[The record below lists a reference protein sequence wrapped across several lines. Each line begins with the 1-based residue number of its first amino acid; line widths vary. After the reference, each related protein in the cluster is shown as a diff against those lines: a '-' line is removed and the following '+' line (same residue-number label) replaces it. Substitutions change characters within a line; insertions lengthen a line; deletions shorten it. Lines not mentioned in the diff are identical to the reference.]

1 MKHLT
6 VEERYE
12 IWAMMQQGL
21 QQKEIALAI
30 GKDKSVVSRELKRN
44 CDNRNREYRADLAQR
59 KYESRQK
66 NKPKHIRFTEEVKQ
80 YVEECL
86 AKDFSPEQIS
96 GRAAVE
102 DKKCVSHER
111 IYQYVWKNK
120 KAGGDLHTHLR
131 HKGRRYRKRGNA
143 KDSRGII
150 KDRVDISQRPE
161 IVDQKQRLGDLEI
174 DTMIGQNHKGALLT
188 MNNRVSSYVIIEKL
202 NGKDAKELALKVIE
216 RLSSYKKRIHTI
228 TSDNG
233 KEFAEHKMISS
244 ELKVD
249 FFFAKPYHSWE
260 RGANENT
267 NGLIRQ
273 YFPKKTSFE
282 NLSDQDIKRV
292 EDILNN
298 RPRKKLN
305 FLTPNEFLL
314 RNLSNQKVAFV
325 T

>member
-6 VEERYE
+6 VEQRYE
-12 IWAMMQQGL
+12 IWAMLQQGFK
-21 QQKEIALAI
+21 QKDIASAI
-30 GKDKSVVSRELKRN
+30 GKDKSVVSRELHRN
-44 CDNRNREYRADLAQR
+44 CDNRSKKYKADLAQR
-59 KYESRQK
+59 KYENRQK
-66 NKPKHIRFTEEVKQ
+66 NKPKHICFTQEVKQ
-80 YVEECL
+80 YVDNCL
-86 AKDFSPEQIS
+86 AKDFSPEQIT
-96 GRAAVE
+96 GRAIVE
-102 DKKCVSHER
+102 GRQCVSHER
-111 IYQYVWKNK
+111 IYQYIWKDK
-120 KAGGDLHTHLR
+120 KEGGNHYTHLR
-131 HKGRRYRKRGNA
+131 HKGRKYRKLGNT
-143 KDSRGII
+143 KNSRGII
-150 KDRVDISQRPE
+150 KDRVDISLRPE
-161 IVDQKQRLGDLEI
+161 IVNLKQRQGDLEC

-188 MNNRVSSYVIIEKL
+188 INDRVSGYVIIEKL
-202 NGKDAKELALKVIE
+202 NGKDAIELAQKVIE
-216 RLSSYKKRIHTI
+216 RLSPYKGKIHTI

-282 NLSDQDIKRV
+282 NISDQDVKRV
-292 EDILNN
+292 ENILNN

-305 FLTPNEFLL
+305 FLTPIEFLL
-314 RNLSNQKVAFV
+314 LNLPNQKVAFV